1 LIFEIWEFDH
11 LVNGKELYNKKLKN
25 MIKYWSTKMSSNRRE
40 FLKQAGIGGG
50 ALLFGNGMAA
60 AVAGTS
66 EEDKQIEAGAHQLPP
81 LPYVYNALEPVMDEQ
96 TVRLHHDKHHAGY
109 VKGLNN
115 AELKLVEAR
124 KANDFGLIKHWEREL
139 AFHGSGHILHTIF
152 WENLSPKGGGK
163 PDVKLA
169 KAIDAEFGNFDTFKA
184 QMMAAT
190 NAVEGSGWGVFAY
203 LMPFKKLVI
212 LQAEKHQDLTIW
224 GAVPLLVI
232 DVWEHAY
239 YLKYQNR
246 RSEFV
251 TAIFDIINW
260 KDVAGRF
267 EETME

>member
-1 LIFEIWEFDH
+1 
-11 LVNGKELYNKKLKN
+11 
-25 MIKYWSTKMSSNRRE
+25 
-40 FLKQAGIGGG
+40 
-50 ALLFGNGMAA
+50 
-60 AVAGTS
+60 
-66 EEDKQIEAGAHQLPP
+66 
-81 LPYVYNALEPVMDEQ
+81 MDEQ

-163 PDVKLA
+163 PDGKLA